1 MTDRQQARTG
11 ERRPRSASSVAAPYD
26 VLFEPVRI
34 GPLVTRNRFFQVP
47 HCNGMGYRDPSAEA
61 AMRKVKAEGGWGVVC
76 TEQVEI
82 HPTSDITPFIELRIW
97 DEADLPALARI
108 AEAIHEGGALAG
120 IELAH
125 NGMNAPNLY
134 SREIPLGPQHLPVA
148 TYGYHPVQ
156 ARMMSKGD
164 IADLRRWHRTA
175 VERSITAGYDLVYV
189 YAAHSF
195 GGIEYFLSPRFN
207 QRADE
212 YGGSAVNRM
221 RLLREVLEDTQDV
234 CAGRAAVACR
244 ISVGE
249 GEGGAGLARGD
260 IEDIL
265 GELGELPDLWD
276 FALGSWEA
284 DSATSRFGQEGEQEP
299 HVAGLRRLTSK
310 PVVGV
315 GRFTS
320 PETMVRQVR
329 SGVLDLIG
337 AARPSIADPFLP
349 EKIRTGKLET
359 IRECIGCNI
368 CVSGDFTMSPI
379 RCTQNP
385 AMGEEFRRGWHP
397 ERIRPRSSDARILV
411 VGAGPAGLEAARA
424 LGARGYRVVLTEAG
438 RELGGRVARESRLPG
453 LAAWRRVLDYR
464 QQAIE
469 SMADVEVYRESA
481 MTAAEIAEFGF
492 AHVAVATGAT
502 WRRDGVARWHTEA
515 IPVQA
520 RAEVLTPDD
529 LMAGRRP
536 SGPRVVLFDDDHY
549 YLGGVLAEL
558 LRGEGFEVEIVTPAP
573 QVSAWT
579 AATMEVGRIQR
590 RLLLAGV
597 SLRTNSVLAAVGAG
611 QVTVADTYTGQAAR
625 LAADSV
631 VMVTARLPHDALYQ
645 ELAARQGLGQLRSV
659 RAIGDAWAPGTI
671 AAAVWSGRKY
681 AEEFD
686 AGVPASAAVPFR
698 REVTQL
704 AADISGLGTDSLSA
718 CASRS
723 ASAREVRP

>member
-1 MTDRQQARTG
+1 MS
-11 ERRPRSASSVAAPYD
+11 EPRVAPPYD

-34 GPLVTRNRFFQVP
+34 GPLVTKNRFFQVP

-61 AMRKVKAEGGWGVVC
+61 AMRKVKAEGGWSVVC

-97 DEADLPALARI
+97 DEQDLPALARI
-108 AEAIHEGGALAG
+108 ADAIHEGGALAG

-125 NGMNAPNLY
+125 NGLNAPNLY
-134 SREIPLGPQHLPVA
+134 SRETPLGPHHLPVA
-148 TYGYHPVQ
+148 TFGYHPVQ
-156 ARMMSKGD
+156 ARMMSKSD
-164 IADLRRWHRTA
+164 IAGLRRWHRTA

-195 GGIEYFLSPRFN
+195 GGIEYFLSRRFN
-207 QRADE
+207 QRTDE

-221 RLLREVLEDTQDV
+221 RLLREILQDTLEVAD
-234 CAGRAAVACR
+234 GRAAVACR
-244 ISVGE
+244 ISVAE

-260 IEDIL
+260 IEEVL

-276 FALGSWEA
+276 FALGTWEA
-284 DSATSRFGQEGEQEP
+284 DSLTARFGQEGEQEL
-299 HVAGLRRLTSK
+299 HVAGLKRLTSK

-320 PETMVRQVR
+320 PDTMVRQVR

-397 ERIRPRSSDARILV
+397 ERIRPRTSDAGILV
-411 VGAGPAGLEAARA
+411 VGSGPAGLEAARA
-424 LGARGYRVVLTEAG
+424 LGARGYHVTLTEAS
-438 RELGGRVARESRLPG
+438 RELGGRVVRESALPG
-453 LAAWRRVLDYR
+453 LASWMRVLDHR
-464 QQAIE
+464 RQAIE
-469 SMADVEVYRESA
+469 SMTNVEVYRESA
-481 MTAAEIAEFGF
+481 MSADDIAEFGF

-502 WRRDGVARWHTEA
+502 WRRDGVARWHTE
-515 IPVQA
+515 PVPA
-520 RAEVLTPDD
+520 DDSAEILTPDD
-529 LMAGRRP
+529 LMAGLRP
-536 SGPRVVLFDDDHY
+536 SGRKVVLYDDDHY

-558 LRGEGFEVEIVTPAP
+558 LRAEGHDVEIVTPAP

-579 AATMEVGRIQR
+579 VATLEVSKIQR
-590 RLLLAGV
+590 RLLLAGIT
-597 SLRTNSVLAAVGAG
+597 LRTNAALTAVSAG
-611 QVTVADTYTGQAAR
+611 KVTVANTYTGQAAQV
-625 LAADSV
+625 AADSV
-631 VMVTARLPHDALYQ
+631 LMVTARLPADELFH
-645 ELAARQGLGQLRSV
+645 ELAARAGTGQLRSV

-671 AAAVWSGRKY
+671 AAAVWAGRRY

-686 AGVPASAAVPFR
+686 TDLRGSDAVPFR
-698 REVTQL
+698 REVTAL
-704 AADISGLGTDSLSA
+704 
-718 CASRS
+718 
-723 ASAREVRP
+723 AREQS